1 MGGFGKEKVH
11 PAIMCKHRDG
21 TNTSKKWIQASS
33 SVMVLFQLH
42 ILFI

>member
-11 PAIMCKHRDG
+11 PVIMSKHRDG
-21 TNTSKKWIQASS
+21 TNTSKKRVQAS
-33 SVMVLFQLH
+33 SVMVLLQLH